1 MLRDERKRNT
11 NVEEMIKDER
21 KRYARDEKQL
31 LDQVKL
37 LTSKTKAVSILGGW
51 WFLGGAM
58 FYISMVQQYL
68 VLKTWIVCV
77 PSSPVF
83 APKQRFGNLFL
94 FFINW
99 TNVFSSF
106 FDMQK
111 SLKWL

>member
-51 WFLGGAM
+51 
-58 FYISMVQQYL
+58 
-68 VLKTWIVCV
+68 
-77 PSSPVF
+77 
-83 APKQRFGNLFL
+83 
-94 FFINW
+94 
-99 TNVFSSF
+99 
-106 FDMQK
+106 
-111 SLKWL
+111 